1 MTDSSPH
8 PLSKHQHSAE
18 VADLW
23 RLREDLEL
31 VQLAKRADSPMWKS
45 AWRARDRWHPRWQ
58 RQVVK
63 DFLAVRSGVSVEFIA
78 ETGRAAWSV
87 GRLRKARGVPP
98 ADEVAAQ
105 LRAEMPPE
113 DFQKGALAAYLALAL
128 DEGEDSGQH
137 TLDSLGLDETF
148 AWAQAREFAG
158 NAMAIRGSKIL
169 AKAYDTHVDRLANLV
184 IAKCDPAKP
193 KTVRELTREIQK
205 EWNLLTKKQAE
216 RIARTEAA
224 FVWETTNWNAMHLN
238 GVEEVDWLIASGP
251 SVGKSRGPV
260 CPDCLALAAE
270 GPYPLG
276 DMRVIPPAHPYCS
289 CTLVK
294 HYEPGE
300 IWLPPA
306 EPFTGSEHKLEIF
319 T

>member
-1 MTDSSPH
+1 MASEEIT
-8 PLSKHQHSAE
+8 K
-18 VADLW
+18 LW
-23 RLREDLEL
+23 RLREDVEL
-31 VQLAKRADSPMWKS
+31 VQLAKRADAPAWKS
-45 AWRARDRWHPRWQ
+45 AWRARDRWHPRWRREVTKQ
-58 RQVVK
+58 FIKSRQH
-63 DFLAVRSGVSVEFIA
+63 VSLQHIA
-78 ETGRAAWSV
+78 ETGRAAWTV
-87 GRLRKARGVPP
+87 GKLRKAKARPSP
-98 ADEVAAQ
+98 EEVAAQ
-105 LRAEMPPE
+105 LRAEMPPDE
-113 DFQKGALAAYLALAL
+113 FGQGALAAYLALAL

-158 NAMAIRGSKIL
+158 NALAIRGSKIL
-169 AKAYDTHVDRLANLV
+169 AKAYETHVDELAKLV
-184 IAKCDPAKP
+184 IAKCDPAQP
-193 KTVRELTREIQK
+193 KTIRELTKEIHAN
-205 EWNLLTKKQAE
+205 WNLLTKKQAE

-238 GVEEVDWLIASGP
+238 GVERVDWLIASGP

-260 CPDCLALAAE
+260 CEDCLALAAE
-270 GPYPLG
+270 SPYDLG

-306 EPFTGSEHKLEIF
+306 EPFTGAQHKLEIF